1 MSKFSSCDALRMY
14 MLEGKPISNLESMV
28 LFGARGPTAEMSR
41 LRRDGFII
49 KKQTVPML
57 KILARLN
64 KIAVCRPPS
73 DLPVRE
79 ILMTEY
85 WIQS

>member
-1 MSKFSSCDALRMY
+1 MSKYSSPDALRMY
-14 MLEGKPISNLESMV
+14 MLEGNPISNFEAMV
-28 LFGARGPTAEMSR
+28 LFGVNGTTAEIH
-41 LRRDGFII
+41 GFKKAGYII
-49 KKQTVPML
+49 KKQKVPMI
-57 KILARLN
+57 KVLARLN